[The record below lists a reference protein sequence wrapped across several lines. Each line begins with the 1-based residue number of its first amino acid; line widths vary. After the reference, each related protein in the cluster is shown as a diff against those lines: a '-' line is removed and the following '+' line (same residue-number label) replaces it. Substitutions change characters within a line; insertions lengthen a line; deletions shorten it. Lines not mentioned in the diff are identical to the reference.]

1 MPEGQ
6 RVYAIGDVHGRVD
19 LFDRLIAEID
29 RDDAERNA
37 AEWHPVETTI
47 VLLGDLIDRGPDSA
61 AVVAAARRLAQRR
74 KVILIAGNHEEM
86 LLRSLEDVEVL
97 RGFLRYGGRETLLS
111 YPVDPLVLDGADDF
125 ETIRLHMLATI
136 PADDI
141 AWLRQGEAMA
151 RIGDYLFVH
160 AGIRPGV
167 APEDQSGRDLRWSR
181 EPFLG
186 YPEDHGFVVVHGH
199 TITPEPEF
207 KPNRIGID
215 TGAFYSGRLT
225 ALGLQGTA
233 RWLIETGLAQDGEV
247 NCQLRSV
254 E

>member
-1 MPEGQ
+1 M
-6 RVYAIGDVHGRVD
+6 D
-19 LFDRLIAEID
+19 LFDRLIVEID

-61 AVVAAARRLAQRR
+61 AVVAAARRLAERR
-74 KVILIAGNHEEM
+74 AVTLIAGNHEEM
-86 LLRSLEDVEVL
+86 FLRALDDAEVL
-97 RGFLRYGGRETLLS
+97 RSFLRFGGRETLLS
-111 YPVDPLVLDGADDF
+111 YPLDPQLIDGADDF
-125 ETIRLHMLATI
+125 ETIRQHMVATI
-136 PADDI
+136 PGDDI
-141 AWLRQGEAMA
+141 AWLKQGQAMA

-167 APEDQSGRDLRWSR
+167 APESQSERDLRWIR

-199 TITPEPEF
+199 TITQEPEF

-215 TGAFYSGRLT
+215 TGAYYSGRLT

-233 RWLIETGLAQDGEV
+233 RWLIETDLALDGEV

-254 E
+254 A